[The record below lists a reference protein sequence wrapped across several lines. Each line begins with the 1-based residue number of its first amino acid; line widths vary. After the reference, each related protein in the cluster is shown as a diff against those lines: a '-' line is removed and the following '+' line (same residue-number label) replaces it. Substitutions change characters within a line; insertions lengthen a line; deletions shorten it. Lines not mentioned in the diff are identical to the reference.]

1 LDEDDTLPY
10 CGVRAIQAQQDY
22 TEEDSF
28 DNDPDTIPIS
38 YYQRDFPIGSLFSF
52 PIQVTSTFAES
63 DSASNCSEQSMNPV
77 KIHITQGAKLKLK
90 TATLDVVMEHRTL
103 YVSTDENPEYL
114 PFCHFQGESSCSLA
128 GLEIYGP
135 AVLYLGVLSLDD
147 KDKEE
152 DGENPVEMGRVNIF
166 GTIEPVD
173 NETVQRISKARE
185 KAVHCNDG
193 ATNIVHHHH
202 SPVMETVEQQN
213 HDNDHDTKVESLLN
227 NCLREPTTLKEDTIT
242 MKSMETSI
250 SSANQVMNESNKK
263 LSKKERKLLAK
274 QKVKE
279 LEDILAKERNQ
290 SSSASNKVTPTS
302 TSKKESPKQLSIT
315 RERRLDGGIYV
326 RDIIL
331 GTGEEVRAGKK
342 VSVTY
347 VGSFPDTGKVFDKNQ
362 NKKNP
367 LVFRLGT
374 GEVIKGLERG
384 IEGMRV
390 GGERTI
396 TIPPEMGYGKKGMGN
411 AIPGNATLN
420 FEVQLVAVG
429 GK

>member
-1 LDEDDTLPY
+1 
-10 CGVRAIQAQQDY
+10 
-22 TEEDSF
+22 
-28 DNDPDTIPIS
+28 
-38 YYQRDFPIGSLFSF
+38 
-52 PIQVTSTFAES
+52 
-63 DSASNCSEQSMNPV
+63 
-77 KIHITQGAKLKLK
+77 
-90 TATLDVVMEHRTL
+90 
-103 YVSTDENPEYL
+103 
-114 PFCHFQGESSCSLA
+114 
-128 GLEIYGP
+128 
-135 AVLYLGVLSLDD
+135 
-147 KDKEE
+147 
-152 DGENPVEMGRVNIF
+152 
-166 GTIEPVD
+166 
-173 NETVQRISKARE
+173 
-185 KAVHCNDG
+185 
-193 ATNIVHHHH
+193 
-202 SPVMETVEQQN
+202 
-213 HDNDHDTKVESLLN
+213 
-227 NCLREPTTLKEDTIT
+227 
-242 MKSMETSI
+242 MKSIETSI

-290 SSSASNKVTPTS
+290 SFSGSNKVTPTS